1 MNIYF
6 KNKKI
11 EKLCNSEKEI
21 KKRFNAKIAE
31 KLMERLQSLESA
43 KSLAEIPSEPPE
55 RRHVLKGADKGV
67 ISINLDEKQRLLFKP
82 VPEECK
88 DLYLHDGGYNYS
100 NITSIEVCDIRDT
113 HE

>member
-6 KNKKI
+6 KSKKI

-21 KKRFNAKIAE
+21 RKRFSSKIAE
-31 KLMERLQSLESA
+31 KIMERLQSLEAA
-43 KSLAEIPSEPPE
+43 KNLSDIPTGPPE
-55 RRHVLKGADKGV
+55 RRHVLKGADKGT

-82 VPEECK
+82 LPEECAN
-88 DLYLHDGGYNYS
+88 LYLPDGGYNYCS
-100 NITSIEVCDIRDT
+100 ITSIEIWDIRDT